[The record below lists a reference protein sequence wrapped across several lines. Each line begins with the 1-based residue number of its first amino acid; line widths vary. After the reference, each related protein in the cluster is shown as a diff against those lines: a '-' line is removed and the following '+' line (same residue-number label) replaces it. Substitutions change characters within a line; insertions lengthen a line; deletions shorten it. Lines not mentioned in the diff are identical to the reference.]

1 MSDDETTTLEMPLV
15 EGTIIERASDGSRE
29 ARARDGRTPINPEG
43 GSTKS
48 YWRASTAL
56 LSLILLLVVA
66 LGRRKVVKQ
75 RMQIMEEQKR
85 TNVVPSDGDMIT
97 KLGNWKNKCTDPAEY
112 ACGRYSRVA
121 LGTRSSFGDA
131 QSEADVLLRDAVL
144 DEPLS
149 SPLRR
154 FYQSCTAATPSTQQ
168 RPDPVWWWDRGL
180 EAHQLS
186 FGRARSN
193 KSRYRYLAVA
203 FNPANNTATPN
214 GAENDHG
221 TIVPKTA
228 CDGLLWSQAARL
240 GSQASFDSD
249 FFVFGA
255 SPDEVCSHFKTIRT
269 KNVSGPIAFSG
280 TALFCIHEVKRLW
293 PTESSAVW
301 QRSKTVSKAEA
312 KTRTVFADAQAAIAD
327 ALRQQRQY
335 TLEQK
340 VRAVQLHTSY
350 VGPPEVYKHDWTDLN
365 ASSIVKL
372 WEELLLEKETFDRSR
387 LYFSKTDW
395 DMAAHTINAYYW
407 PYANAVFVT
416 PAISRWMVDGASEAA
431 AVGRLGFLLG
441 HELGHAVSSN
451 IDDETDIGLRAQYNA
466 ARLCMI
472 QEFGVQGRTVEEDM
486 ADRIGF
492 GVVGVFADGLGDAV
506 TGLCPND
513 QGCVLANEAHV
524 AFLAA
529 AQCFCSTE
537 DADYDESDTHSPDM
551 IRLEHAL
558 RALDSARKAWFCTKA
573 PTVPKCNV
581 VGVPGQH

>member
-1 MSDDETTTLEMPLV
+1 MSDDEASTLEMPLV
-15 EGTIIERASDGSRE
+15 EGTIIERADASSED
-29 ARARDGRTPINPEG
+29 ARARDNISPGDSDC
-43 GSTKS
+43 STTKTC
-48 YWRASTAL
+48 WKGSTAL
-56 LSLILLLVVA
+56 LSLVLLLVLA
-66 LGRRKVVKQ
+66 AGRHKVVKQ
-75 RMQIMEEQKR
+75 QMQILEEQKR
-85 TNVVPSDGDMIT
+85 TNVVPSDGDVIT
-97 KLGNWKNKCTDPAEY
+97 KLGDWRNKCTDPAEY
-112 ACGRYSRVA
+112 ACGRYSRMA

-131 QSEADVLLRDAVL
+131 QASADVLLRDAVL
-144 DEPLS
+144 REPDS

-154 FYQSCTAATPSTQQ
+154 FYQSCTAAPPSTQR
-168 RPDPVWWWDRGL
+168 RPDPTWWWDRGL

-203 FNPANNTATPN
+203 FNSANKTADSDD
-214 GAENDHG
+214 AENDHG

-255 SPDEVCSHFKTIRT
+255 SPDEVCSHFKSIRL
-269 KNVSGPIAFSG
+269 KNVSGPIAFAS
-280 TALFCIHEVKRLW
+280 TPQFCIHEVKRLW

-301 QRSKTVSKAEA
+301 ERSKTMNKAEA
-312 KTRTVFADAQAAIAD
+312 KTRSVFADAQAAIAD
-327 ALRQQRQY
+327 ALRKQRQH

-340 VRAVQLHTSY
+340 VRDVQLHTSY
-350 VGPPEVYKHDWTDLN
+350 VGPPEVYKHDWSDLN
-365 ASSIVKL
+365 ASSIVDV
-372 WEELLLEKETFDRSR
+372 WEELLLDKETFDRSR

-416 PAISRWMVDGASEAA
+416 PAISRWMVEGASDAA

-441 HELGHAVSSN
+441 HELGHVVSSN
-451 IDDETDIGLRAQYNA
+451 IDEETDIGLRAQYNA
-466 ARLCMI
+466 GRLCMI

-513 QGCVLANEAHV
+513 QGCVLATEAHM

-537 DADYDESDTHSPDM
+537 DAEYDESDTHSPDM

-558 RALDSARKAWFCTKA
+558 KALESARKAWFCTKA